1 MMKIF
6 HKLFGKTPTLPESA
20 SVPDGIVAHVL
31 RGQVLV
37 VVGLREVEIEKAGI
51 CIESFLKN
59 NPRRIDPRG
68 YLRFVKI
75 TRTQHLFEHL
85 SVFENMYLGNLRL
98 GKGKAKQISEC
109 HALLQRFGMDIN
121 PLHMIEDY
129 SAEDRRLIELARAS
143 LYKPDVLFLWDVLP
157 ELGFL
162 ATNSFTKIIQ
172 ALREDGCRIVYL
184 CTHWEETLR
193 IGDYYSIL
201 NNGMMTEEIYEA
213 REIRKNPHKILNI
226 LSGIDNAEPDD
237 ESIRALENIYHS
249 SELFV
254 KDYELGKTL
263 AYLASVINSSMHARC
278 SMIYVQDS
286 DMRKHIFSSDGEGE
300 AVYRFSE
307 GFLKKVADGYDGPQ
321 YFFRKDFADQHCFET
336 DNDAETVICMRF
348 TAGNNMVGV
357 TAIIYDRYY
366 VASEKQ
372 FLILNTFCNELVLLT
387 ETAHLLKQSM
397 LLRESHHRIKN
408 NLQIIVGIIYNQK
421 RYFQKNP
428 QEVDYIAE
436 LDSLIARIKN
446 ISMIHDML
454 TRDPSGSG
462 FVSLSSLIRE
472 VLHLFNTDNVE
483 IKQNVQNVP
492 IVYKSATSLA
502 MIFNEVISNIFKH
515 AFIGIESPQINIHC
529 TVSDQELAL
538 EITDNGRGLPAD
550 FDIEQSNGV
559 GMSIIRSL
567 VKGLRGH
574 LQVDGSH
581 GTIVTIR
588 VPNENLLMN
597 SVL

>member
-1 MMKIF
+1 
-6 HKLFGKTPTLPESA
+6 
-20 SVPDGIVAHVL
+20 
-31 RGQVLV
+31 
-37 VVGLREVEIEKAGI
+37 
-51 CIESFLKN
+51 
-59 NPRRIDPRG
+59 
-68 YLRFVKI
+68 
-75 TRTQHLFEHL
+75 
-85 SVFENMYLGNLRL
+85 
-98 GKGKAKQISEC
+98 
-109 HALLQRFGMDIN
+109 
-121 PLHMIEDY
+121 
-129 SAEDRRLIELARAS
+129 
-143 LYKPDVLFLWDVLP
+143 
-157 ELGFL
+157 
-162 ATNSFTKIIQ
+162 
-172 ALREDGCRIVYL
+172 
-184 CTHWEETLR
+184 
-193 IGDYYSIL
+193 
-201 NNGMMTEEIYEA
+201 
-213 REIRKNPHKILNI
+213 
-226 LSGIDNAEPDD
+226 
-237 ESIRALENIYHS
+237 
-249 SELFV
+249 
-254 KDYELGKTL
+254 
-263 AYLASVINSSMHARC
+263 
-278 SMIYVQDS
+278 
-286 DMRKHIFSSDGEGE
+286 
-300 AVYRFSE
+300 
-307 GFLKKVADGYDGPQ
+307 
-321 YFFRKDFADQHCFET
+321 
-336 DNDAETVICMRF
+336 MRF